1 MGGVHMYSM
10 EQIKSN
16 LNIDRQLQVMIYE
29 QLVIQNDLLRTLFN
43 GNNQVNSTPV
53 IDINDSQEDIDSLK
67 RPELMK
73 RIAKLS
79 NKPQGWNK
87 WETEDM
93 RKHLKGAS

>member
-1 MGGVHMYSM
+1 MYTI
-10 EQIKSN
+10 EQIKENMHS
-16 LNIDRQLQVMIYE
+16 IDRQLLYMIYE
-29 QLVIQNDLLRTLFN
+29 QQTETNRLLRLLTNENKQEDDPLP
-43 GNNQVNSTPV
+43 S
-53 IDINDSQEDIDSLK
+53 DEHINAATDDIDSLK

>member
-1 MGGVHMYSM
+1 MYTL
-10 EQIKSN
+10 EQIKENIHS
-16 LNIDRQLQVMIYE
+16 IDRQLSLMIYE
-29 QLVIQNDLLRTLFN
+29 QLVENNRLLRIVTN
-43 GNNQVNSTPV
+43 DNNDDGTKLSPELIKGST
-53 IDINDSQEDIDSLK
+53 DDIDSLK